1 MAKEYDDITLHKVQ
15 RLELEILK
23 DFMSVCD
30 EYDLKYFGLAGTG
43 IGAIRH
49 QGFIPWDDDIDIALP
64 RKDFDRFLELVQQ
77 KFPEKYE
84 VLNTKTNVNY
94 PLMTTRL
101 VLKGTKFREYALKN
115 IDCDF
120 GIFLDLYPFDNLCD
134 DEKQFKK
141 QARNAW
147 FWSKILILRSVPH
160 PVLGFKGF
168 RAHLVQFIC
177 ACVHYSMRIL
187 HINKFWIYKK
197 CLNACTKYNHQPTK
211 RIGFLCDTNPYSN
224 MFDLDDLYPLKKLK
238 FEDIELNFPKSL
250 DKHLEYTFGDYMQL
264 PPVEKRKN
272 HFPFELD
279 FGDYYENN

>member
-168 RAHLVQFIC
+168 KAHLVQFIC

-211 RIGFLCDTNPYSN
+211 RIGLLCDTNPYSN

-238 FEDIELNFPKSL
+238 FEDIELNFP
-250 DKHLEYTFGDYMQL
+250 
-264 PPVEKRKN
+264 
-272 HFPFELD
+272 
-279 FGDYYENN
+279 